1 MADKLG
7 SGDMFPQMTLTTT
20 REDILTLPQ
29 DIATSFTIVLFYRGH
44 W

>member
-1 MADKLG
+1 MADKLD

-20 REDILTLPQ
+20 REDLLTLPQ
-29 DIATSFTIVLFYRGH
+29 DIATSFAIVLFYRGH